1 MESLTDI
8 QQAVYDYTRQALRQ
22 GRPFPSLRD
31 IAGHFGFQHTTA
43 RFHLKALEKKG
54 FIRQRSQRVSDY
66 MLTCDGLTCDG
77 LTDDG
82 LIDEMTVDQVR
93 GGADAFDL
101 VARIPAGA
109 PLPVYDETRES
120 FSVTH
125 DFFGGG
131 DILAIRVIGDSMS
144 GDSIAEGDI
153 AMIKRQ
159 SEANKGDIL
168 ALRIEDE
175 ITLKRIELRGDRARL
190 LPSNP
195 LHEVRTVSAAQ
206 LEILGKLVG
215 IVRKV

>member
-22 GRPFPSLRD
+22 GQPFPSLRE
-31 IAGHFGFQHTTA
+31 IASHFGFQHTTA

-66 MLTCDGLTCDG
+66 MLSDEGLPSGET
-77 LTDDG
+77 
-82 LIDEMTVDQVR
+82 
-93 GGADAFDL
+93 FDL
-101 VARIPAGA
+101 IARIPAGA

-120 FSVTH
+120 FSVTQ

-131 DILAIRVIGDSMS
+131 DILAVRIIGDSMS

-159 SEANKGDIL
+159 
-168 ALRIEDE
+168 
-175 ITLKRIELRGDRARL
+175 
-190 LPSNP
+190 
-195 LHEVRTVSAAQ
+195 
-206 LEILGKLVG
+206 
-215 IVRKV
+215 